1 MKIGTTPNPD
11 KFCLS
16 GIDPY
21 REELA
26 LLLLAARDDFEYL
39 AKQLEH
45 SSGYEQVK
53 ELINNYRSRVKQADH
68 FVDLIIKGGA
78 L

>member
-1 MKIGTTPNPD
+1 MKNDTTPNPD

-16 GIDPY
+16 SIDPY

-45 SSGYEQVK
+45 GSGHEFVQ
-53 ELINNYRSRVKQADH
+53 ELTETYRSKARQAVY
-68 FVDLIIKGGA
+68 FVNLILKGGA

>member
-1 MKIGTTPNPD
+1 MKIHTTSIPE
-11 KFCLS
+11 KFRHS
-16 GIDPY
+16 SIDPH

-39 AKQLEH
+39 AKQFEH
-45 SSGYEQVK
+45 GSGREFVK
-53 ELINNYRSRVKQADH
+53 ELTDSYRSKARQAAY
-68 FVDLIIKGGA
+68 FADLILKGGV